1 MLCFWQLTTE
11 ACRHVSSILEDHF
24 EGLNSNFLSVQHLTE
39 QVTFGLVNYIV
50 LHLNNQCLV
59 LGAEAGRQMLVD
71 FNVRLG
77 KHPSREENEAH
88 EGDEAYK
95 VELEKLSKNLQRVFM
110 LTKFFQNN
118 AIRVALLYPAEAC
131 DQAASE
137 DMTGLL
143 FAYAGLLH
151 YRDGDGRCA
160 DGSVQKANCLKWP
173 VLFQVADA
181 LAQVLGPTLFGLVHN
196 ILNSEKVSASAKANL
211 ILQILP
217 AAGSGGPPPQ
227 TNMIWRVVSSAG
239 VNAEGSMKGG
249 SCKIIG
255 LDQHSPEMAEW
266 QSCGRLVTATTVLEG
281 ASSYSDQVLNVVTNN
296 LDGLISLAADQHSY
310 IPLLSRL
317 IWPFSKQRKEGTDTG
332 AAAAAAGRTARQVV
346 LFSQLNRGLKVL
358 VAVIGARVTS
368 LREPASRDVEQNNIG
383 YLALWEEV
391 EAFLFQ
397 NAVHPHPICAELV
410 RDTWCFLIRHSDPQ
424 LARSHAQLLLRSV
437 QASLQTTVKNESKP
451 QSNGWGGSSTAVLLG
466 NVTGV
471 EEWLVCA
478 TVDVLMAC
486 PDATVSDV
494 FLKPFVWHINS
505 SFSKF
510 SASAGTASAVSQHS
524 RTATSCPPKS
534 MNQEIASVLAL
545 SLLLERGMAAGIHR
559 RQPAALL
566 PIARACFG
574 AARAA
579 TTNIMAN
586 ASRDVTW
593 EQVALLGSMLTSITA
608 VLRERAESS
617 MSGTSGLPAVF
628 PNTKDLVKL
637 AADAATLHVP
647 SDMVNGAH
655 LIGSSRHGQLTGSG
669 SNRSS
674 SPYSDAT
681 MIDLDRGTK
690 EKLNGGTQQPLLARA
705 ALLLAA
711 VSRTSDGISV
721 ADVEPVLRAMLHVLQ
736 RVHCHDDG
744 FVGESWSGARM
755 LEGEVAAAAA
765 LLFSQLF
772 ASSRTL
778 QELIHKPVALELLHT
793 LLFSHHLPAAYSS
806 LSALHA
812 AMTAYHSSTG
822 MDTRKYT
829 ILRKVLPQ
837 SGSGTVLDVLM
848 KPGWTPEE
856 AEQELSYMFHLQQ
869 HQQKQQQQ
877 QQPSES
883 RIHALRAEGQVLQFR
898 GKCFEQKLSNRS
910 EPLLKGNVLC
920 IDLDSA
926 DGNDASD
933 VRMERRQDAEL
944 VALPQRVAEANS
956 ILEAVLACVRS
967 KPLSGHHHVLLEE
980 FRTHL
985 ATSNRLINELN
996 NYASNKSRQQ
1006 EQAAKRSSGGFEGS
1020 IYLHHSD
1027 VGRQVNS
1034 AALSVGLIHA
1044 LQVLRPGV
1052 GYFRPIDQTSH
1063 GGNRVDLMKKV
1074 FHINTP
1080 PEDMYALTQDQA
1092 YSLLAADKIDDL
1104 LEAVISAYERHK
1116 RHHDFVVVEGT
1127 SMRDGSNTSPINGL
1141 IASALE
1147 CPALLLTDCIAASHH
1162 HPKHHEAGGQF
1173 EAWDFEKEA
1182 TSCILDHARIMR
1194 QSSVDIAGALLYRT
1208 PRTSRGTTRL
1218 RQYIS
1223 EAGIPFLGALPADK
1237 SLESFQVEDV
1247 RRVLHA
1253 QVLYGEDTPH
1263 AANSMAT
1270 EITKTMVATLHLAEI
1285 LTLIPPSDD
1294 PARGAL
1300 VIAHAS
1306 RPDIL
1311 LGMIDLHE
1319 THLSTQVAAMV
1330 LTGGAPPPAEVD
1342 ELIRTRPTR
1351 VSLPVLLAPKATYD
1365 TCLELAKADSELHAT
1380 STRKIERAEVMFH
1393 EHVDMRVLNQ
1403 VLFKERPLRMN
1414 PKLFQHGIF
1423 EKARAAQSHV
1433 VLPEGAEPRT
1443 VQAAGE
1449 VLRRSLCQL
1458 TLVGKPDLILTQAK
1472 QLRVDLTGA
1481 NIVNPASAPNL
1492 ETYVDIL
1499 YEARKSKGMT
1509 RAEAQEVLIT
1519 DANYFG
1525 TAMVAA
1531 GDADGMVSGAIH
1543 TTANTVRPAL
1553 QIIKTLPE
1561 TPIVS
1566 SVFFMCLPDKVLVYG
1581 DCAINTN
1588 PTAEELAMIAM
1599 SSADTAAAFGVE
1611 PRVALLSYATGD
1623 SNTGPLI
1630 QKVADATAIVHERRP
1645 DLMVE
1650 GPLQYDAAVNMET
1663 AKTKLKGRTSEVAGQ
1678 ASVLIFPDLNTGNN
1692 TYKAVQ
1698 QSTGAVAMG
1707 PVLQGLRRPV
1717 NDLSRGCTVKDIV
1730 TTIAITGVQA
1740 AAMKTSSIMQGGSA

>member
-1 MLCFWQLTTE
+1 ML
-11 ACRHVSSILEDHF
+11 S
-24 EGLNSNFLSVQHLTE
+24 LNATPFL
-39 QVTFGLVNYIV
+39 
-50 LHLNNQCLV
+50 
-59 LGAEAGRQMLVD
+59 
-71 FNVRLG
+71 
-77 KHPSREENEAH
+77 PS
-88 EGDEAYK
+88 
-95 VELEKLSKNLQRVFM
+95 L
-110 LTKFFQNN
+110 
-118 AIRVALLYPAEAC
+118 
-131 DQAASE
+131 
-137 DMTGLL
+137 
-143 FAYAGLLH
+143 
-151 YRDGDGRCA
+151 
-160 DGSVQKANCLKWP
+160 
-173 VLFQVADA
+173 
-181 LAQVLGPTLFGLVHN
+181 
-196 ILNSEKVSASAKANL
+196 
-211 ILQILP
+211 
-217 AAGSGGPPPQ
+217 
-227 TNMIWRVVSSAG
+227 
-239 VNAEGSMKGG
+239 
-249 SCKIIG
+249 
-255 LDQHSPEMAEW
+255 
-266 QSCGRLVTATTVLEG
+266 
-281 ASSYSDQVLNVVTNN
+281 
-296 LDGLISLAADQHSY
+296 
-310 IPLLSRL
+310 
-317 IWPFSKQRKEGTDTG
+317 
-332 AAAAAAGRTARQVV
+332 
-346 LFSQLNRGLKVL
+346 
-358 VAVIGARVTS
+358 
-368 LREPASRDVEQNNIG
+368 
-383 YLALWEEV
+383 
-391 EAFLFQ
+391 
-397 NAVHPHPICAELV
+397 
-410 RDTWCFLIRHSDPQ
+410 
-424 LARSHAQLLLRSV
+424 
-437 QASLQTTVKNESKP
+437 
-451 QSNGWGGSSTAVLLG
+451 
-466 NVTGV
+466 
-471 EEWLVCA
+471 
-478 TVDVLMAC
+478 
-486 PDATVSDV
+486 
-494 FLKPFVWHINS
+494 LKP
-505 SFSKF
+505 
-510 SASAGTASAVSQHS
+510 
-524 RTATSCPPKS
+524 
-534 MNQEIASVLAL
+534 
-545 SLLLERGMAAGIHR
+545 
-559 RQPAALL
+559 
-566 PIARACFG
+566 
-574 AARAA
+574 
-579 TTNIMAN
+579 
-586 ASRDVTW
+586 
-593 EQVALLGSMLTSITA
+593 
-608 VLRERAESS
+608 
-617 MSGTSGLPAVF
+617 
-628 PNTKDLVKL
+628 
-637 AADAATLHVP
+637 
-647 SDMVNGAH
+647 
-655 LIGSSRHGQLTGSG
+655 
-669 SNRSS
+669 
-674 SPYSDAT
+674 
-681 MIDLDRGTK
+681 
-690 EKLNGGTQQPLLARA
+690 
-705 ALLLAA
+705 
-711 VSRTSDGISV
+711 
-721 ADVEPVLRAMLHVLQ
+721 
-736 RVHCHDDG
+736 
-744 FVGESWSGARM
+744 
-755 LEGEVAAAAA
+755 
-765 LLFSQLF
+765 
-772 ASSRTL
+772 
-778 QELIHKPVALELLHT
+778 
-793 LLFSHHLPAAYSS
+793 
-806 LSALHA
+806 
-812 AMTAYHSSTG
+812 
-822 MDTRKYT
+822 
-829 ILRKVLPQ
+829 
-837 SGSGTVLDVLM
+837 
-848 KPGWTPEE
+848 
-856 AEQELSYMFHLQQ
+856 
-869 HQQKQQQQ
+869 
-877 QQPSES
+877 
-883 RIHALRAEGQVLQFR
+883 
-898 GKCFEQKLSNRS
+898 
-910 EPLLKGNVLC
+910 
-920 IDLDSA
+920 
-926 DGNDASD
+926 
-933 VRMERRQDAEL
+933 
-944 VALPQRVAEANS
+944 
-956 ILEAVLACVRS
+956 
-967 KPLSGHHHVLLEE
+967 
-980 FRTHL
+980 
-985 ATSNRLINELN
+985 
-996 NYASNKSRQQ
+996 
-1006 EQAAKRSSGGFEGS
+1006 
-1020 IYLHHSD
+1020 
-1027 VGRQVNS
+1027 
-1034 AALSVGLIHA
+1034 
-1044 LQVLRPGV
+1044 V

-1147 CPALLLTDCIAASHH
+1147 SPALLLTDCIAASHH
-1162 HPKHHEAGGQF
+1162 HPKHHEAGGRF

-1182 TSCILDHARIMR
+1182 ASCILDHARIMR

-1218 RQYIS
+1218 RQYIT

-1481 NIVNPASAPNL
+1481 NIINPASAPNL

-1740 AAMKTSSIMQGGSA
+1740 AAMKTSSIRQGGSA

>member
-1 MLCFWQLTTE
+1 MLSLTAT
-11 ACRHVSSILEDHF
+11 VLPHF
-24 EGLNSNFLSVQHLTE
+24 PHLYSN
-39 QVTFGLVNYIV
+39 
-50 LHLNNQCLV
+50 
-59 LGAEAGRQMLVD
+59 
-71 FNVRLG
+71 
-77 KHPSREENEAH
+77 
-88 EGDEAYK
+88 
-95 VELEKLSKNLQRVFM
+95 
-110 LTKFFQNN
+110 
-118 AIRVALLYPAEAC
+118 
-131 DQAASE
+131 
-137 DMTGLL
+137 
-143 FAYAGLLH
+143 
-151 YRDGDGRCA
+151 
-160 DGSVQKANCLKWP
+160 
-173 VLFQVADA
+173 
-181 LAQVLGPTLFGLVHN
+181 QVLRPGVGYFRPIDQTSH
-196 ILNSEKVSASAKANL
+196 
-211 ILQILP
+211 
-217 AAGSGGPPPQ
+217 GG
-227 TNMIWRVVSSAG
+227 NRV
-239 VNAEGSMKGG
+239 
-249 SCKIIG
+249 
-255 LDQHSPEMAEW
+255 D
-266 QSCGRLVTATTVLEG
+266 
-281 ASSYSDQVLNVVTNN
+281 
-296 LDGLISLAADQHSY
+296 
-310 IPLLSRL
+310 
-317 IWPFSKQRKEGTDTG
+317 
-332 AAAAAAGRTARQVV
+332 
-346 LFSQLNRGLKVL
+346 
-358 VAVIGARVTS
+358 
-368 LREPASRDVEQNNIG
+368 
-383 YLALWEEV
+383 
-391 EAFLFQ
+391 
-397 NAVHPHPICAELV
+397 
-410 RDTWCFLIRHSDPQ
+410 
-424 LARSHAQLLLRSV
+424 
-437 QASLQTTVKNESKP
+437 
-451 QSNGWGGSSTAVLLG
+451 
-466 NVTGV
+466 
-471 EEWLVCA
+471 
-478 TVDVLMAC
+478 
-486 PDATVSDV
+486 
-494 FLKPFVWHINS
+494 
-505 SFSKF
+505 
-510 SASAGTASAVSQHS
+510 
-524 RTATSCPPKS
+524 
-534 MNQEIASVLAL
+534 
-545 SLLLERGMAAGIHR
+545 
-559 RQPAALL
+559 
-566 PIARACFG
+566 
-574 AARAA
+574 
-579 TTNIMAN
+579 
-586 ASRDVTW
+586 
-593 EQVALLGSMLTSITA
+593 
-608 VLRERAESS
+608 
-617 MSGTSGLPAVF
+617 
-628 PNTKDLVKL
+628 
-637 AADAATLHVP
+637 
-647 SDMVNGAH
+647 
-655 LIGSSRHGQLTGSG
+655 
-669 SNRSS
+669 
-674 SPYSDAT
+674 
-681 MIDLDRGTK
+681 
-690 EKLNGGTQQPLLARA
+690 
-705 ALLLAA
+705 
-711 VSRTSDGISV
+711 
-721 ADVEPVLRAMLHVLQ
+721 
-736 RVHCHDDG
+736 
-744 FVGESWSGARM
+744 
-755 LEGEVAAAAA
+755 
-765 LLFSQLF
+765 
-772 ASSRTL
+772 
-778 QELIHKPVALELLHT
+778 
-793 LLFSHHLPAAYSS
+793 
-806 LSALHA
+806 
-812 AMTAYHSSTG
+812 
-822 MDTRKYT
+822 
-829 ILRKVLPQ
+829 
-837 SGSGTVLDVLM
+837 LM
-848 KPGWTPEE
+848 K
-856 AEQELSYMFHLQQ
+856 
-869 HQQKQQQQ
+869 K
-877 QQPSES
+877 
-883 RIHALRAEGQVLQFR
+883 
-898 GKCFEQKLSNRS
+898 
-910 EPLLKGNVLC
+910 
-920 IDLDSA
+920 
-926 DGNDASD
+926 
-933 VRMERRQDAEL
+933 
-944 VALPQRVAEANS
+944 
-956 ILEAVLACVRS
+956 
-967 KPLSGHHHVLLEE
+967 
-980 FRTHL
+980 
-985 ATSNRLINELN
+985 
-996 NYASNKSRQQ
+996 
-1006 EQAAKRSSGGFEGS
+1006 
-1020 IYLHHSD
+1020 
-1027 VGRQVNS
+1027 
-1034 AALSVGLIHA
+1034 
-1044 LQVLRPGV
+1044 VLRPGV

-1080 PEDMYALTQDQA
+1080 PEDMFALTQDQA

-1104 LEAVISAYERHK
+1104 LEVVISAYERHK
-1116 RHHDFVVVEGT
+1116 RYHDFVVVEGT

-1162 HPKHHEAGGQF
+1162 HHKHHEAGGRF

-1182 TSCILDHARIMR
+1182 ASCILDHARIMR

-1218 RQYIS
+1218 REYIT

-1365 TCLELAKADSELHAT
+1365 TCLDLAKADSELHPT

-1458 TLVGKPDLILTQAK
+1458 TLVGNPDLILTQAK

-1509 RAEAQEVLIT
+1509 CAEAQEVLIT

-1663 AKTKLKGRTSEVAGQ
+1663 AKTKLKGKTSEVAGQ

-1740 AAMKTSSIMQGGSA
+1740 AAMKTSSIRQGGSA

>member
-1 MLCFWQLTTE
+1 CCTQELVISAPSTRRCTAVTRVDLMTKAFHINTPPE
-11 ACRHVSSILEDHF
+11 GHVRALESR
-24 EGLNSNFLSVQHLTE
+24 LNQ
-39 QVTFGLVNYIV
+39 
-50 LHLNNQCLV
+50 
-59 LGAEAGRQMLVD
+59 
-71 FNVRLG
+71 
-77 KHPSREENEAH
+77 P
-88 EGDEAYK
+88 
-95 VELEKLSKNLQRVFM
+95 
-110 LTKFFQNN
+110 
-118 AIRVALLYPAEAC
+118 
-131 DQAASE
+131 
-137 DMTGLL
+137 
-143 FAYAGLLH
+143 
-151 YRDGDGRCA
+151 
-160 DGSVQKANCLKWP
+160 
-173 VLFQVADA
+173 
-181 LAQVLGPTLFGLVHN
+181 PTLPSFLPRCCARELV
-196 ILNSEKVSASAKANL
+196 I
-211 ILQILP
+211 
-217 AAGSGGPPPQ
+217 SGPS
-227 TNMIWRVVSSAG
+227 TRRRTV
-239 VNAEGSMKGG
+239 
-249 SCKIIG
+249 
-255 LDQHSPEMAEW
+255 
-266 QSCGRLVTATTVLEG
+266 VTA
-281 ASSYSDQVLNVVTNN
+281 
-296 LDGLISLAADQHSY
+296 
-310 IPLLSRL
+310 
-317 IWPFSKQRKEGTDTG
+317 
-332 AAAAAAGRTARQVV
+332 
-346 LFSQLNRGLKVL
+346 
-358 VAVIGARVTS
+358 
-368 LREPASRDVEQNNIG
+368 
-383 YLALWEEV
+383 
-391 EAFLFQ
+391 
-397 NAVHPHPICAELV
+397 
-410 RDTWCFLIRHSDPQ
+410 
-424 LARSHAQLLLRSV
+424 
-437 QASLQTTVKNESKP
+437 
-451 QSNGWGGSSTAVLLG
+451 
-466 NVTGV
+466 
-471 EEWLVCA
+471 
-478 TVDVLMAC
+478 
-486 PDATVSDV
+486 
-494 FLKPFVWHINS
+494 
-505 SFSKF
+505 
-510 SASAGTASAVSQHS
+510 
-524 RTATSCPPKS
+524 
-534 MNQEIASVLAL
+534 
-545 SLLLERGMAAGIHR
+545 
-559 RQPAALL
+559 
-566 PIARACFG
+566 
-574 AARAA
+574 
-579 TTNIMAN
+579 
-586 ASRDVTW
+586 
-593 EQVALLGSMLTSITA
+593 
-608 VLRERAESS
+608 
-617 MSGTSGLPAVF
+617 
-628 PNTKDLVKL
+628 
-637 AADAATLHVP
+637 
-647 SDMVNGAH
+647 
-655 LIGSSRHGQLTGSG
+655 
-669 SNRSS
+669 
-674 SPYSDAT
+674 
-681 MIDLDRGTK
+681 
-690 EKLNGGTQQPLLARA
+690 
-705 ALLLAA
+705 
-711 VSRTSDGISV
+711 
-721 ADVEPVLRAMLHVLQ
+721 
-736 RVHCHDDG
+736 
-744 FVGESWSGARM
+744 
-755 LEGEVAAAAA
+755 
-765 LLFSQLF
+765 
-772 ASSRTL
+772 
-778 QELIHKPVALELLHT
+778 
-793 LLFSHHLPAAYSS
+793 
-806 LSALHA
+806 
-812 AMTAYHSSTG
+812 
-822 MDTRKYT
+822 
-829 ILRKVLPQ
+829 
-837 SGSGTVLDVLM
+837 
-848 KPGWTPEE
+848 
-856 AEQELSYMFHLQQ
+856 
-869 HQQKQQQQ
+869 
-877 QQPSES
+877 
-883 RIHALRAEGQVLQFR
+883 
-898 GKCFEQKLSNRS
+898 
-910 EPLLKGNVLC
+910 
-920 IDLDSA
+920 
-926 DGNDASD
+926 
-933 VRMERRQDAEL
+933 
-944 VALPQRVAEANS
+944 
-956 ILEAVLACVRS
+956 
-967 KPLSGHHHVLLEE
+967 
-980 FRTHL
+980 
-985 ATSNRLINELN
+985 
-996 NYASNKSRQQ
+996 
-1006 EQAAKRSSGGFEGS
+1006 
-1020 IYLHHSD
+1020 
-1027 VGRQVNS
+1027 
-1034 AALSVGLIHA
+1034 
-1044 LQVLRPGV
+1044 
-1052 GYFRPIDQTSH
+1052 
-1063 GGNRVDLMKKV
+1063 VDLMKKV

-1116 RHHDFVVVEGT
+1116 RHHDFVVVDGHVHAGWVHTGWVVKPPFPILPSLSPPLSPPPAYERHKRHHDFVVVEGT
-1127 SMRDGSNTSPINGL
+1127 SMRDGSNTVAHQRAH
-1141 IASALE
+1141 ASALE
-1147 CPALLLTDCIAASHH
+1147 SPALLLTDCIAASHH
-1162 HPKHHEAGGQF
+1162 HPKHHEAGGRF

-1182 TSCILDHARIMR
+1182 ASCILDHARIMR

-1218 RQYIS
+1218 RQYIT

-1740 AAMKTSSIMQGGSA
+1740 AAMKTSSIRQGGSA

>member
-1 MLCFWQLTTE
+1 MLRF
-11 ACRHVSSILEDHF
+11 
-24 EGLNSNFLSVQHLTE
+24 
-39 QVTFGLVNYIV
+39 
-50 LHLNNQCLV
+50 
-59 LGAEAGRQMLVD
+59 
-71 FNVRLG
+71 LG
-77 KHPSREENEAH
+77 KKALEHGAKQRSSRPYSTSHGRGWNPITRGCSAQVAPEVAVAEPGHLLDPSHVR
-88 EGDEAYK
+88 
-95 VELEKLSKNLQRVFM
+95 
-110 LTKFFQNN
+110 
-118 AIRVALLYPAEAC
+118 
-131 DQAASE
+131 
-137 DMTGLL
+137 
-143 FAYAGLLH
+143 
-151 YRDGDGRCA
+151 
-160 DGSVQKANCLKWP
+160 QKA
-173 VLFQVADA
+173 
-181 LAQVLGPTLFGLVHN
+181 
-196 ILNSEKVSASAKANL
+196 
-211 ILQILP
+211 
-217 AAGSGGPPPQ
+217 
-227 TNMIWRVVSSAG
+227 
-239 VNAEGSMKGG
+239 
-249 SCKIIG
+249 
-255 LDQHSPEMAEW
+255 
-266 QSCGRLVTATTVLEG
+266 
-281 ASSYSDQVLNVVTNN
+281 SD
-296 LDGLISLAADQHSY
+296 
-310 IPLLSRL
+310 
-317 IWPFSKQRKEGTDTG
+317 
-332 AAAAAAGRTARQVV
+332 
-346 LFSQLNRGLKVL
+346 L
-358 VAVIGARVTS
+358 VASGAFR
-368 LREPASRDVEQNNIG
+368 R
-383 YLALWEEV
+383 
-391 EAFLFQ
+391 
-397 NAVHPHPICAELV
+397 PI
-410 RDTWCFLIRHSDPQ
+410 
-424 LARSHAQLLLRSV
+424 
-437 QASLQTTVKNESKP
+437 
-451 QSNGWGGSSTAVLLG
+451 
-466 NVTGV
+466 
-471 EEWLVCA
+471 
-478 TVDVLMAC
+478 
-486 PDATVSDV
+486 
-494 FLKPFVWHINS
+494 
-505 SFSKF
+505 
-510 SASAGTASAVSQHS
+510 
-524 RTATSCPPKS
+524 
-534 MNQEIASVLAL
+534 
-545 SLLLERGMAAGIHR
+545 
-559 RQPAALL
+559 
-566 PIARACFG
+566 
-574 AARAA
+574 
-579 TTNIMAN
+579 
-586 ASRDVTW
+586 
-593 EQVALLGSMLTSITA
+593 
-608 VLRERAESS
+608 
-617 MSGTSGLPAVF
+617 
-628 PNTKDLVKL
+628 
-637 AADAATLHVP
+637 
-647 SDMVNGAH
+647 
-655 LIGSSRHGQLTGSG
+655 SG
-669 SNRSS
+669 S
-674 SPYSDAT
+674 
-681 MIDLDRGTK
+681 
-690 EKLNGGTQQPLLARA
+690 A
-705 ALLLAA
+705 A
-711 VSRTSDGISV
+711 
-721 ADVEPVLRAMLHVLQ
+721 
-736 RVHCHDDG
+736 
-744 FVGESWSGARM
+744 
-755 LEGEVAAAAA
+755 
-765 LLFSQLF
+765 
-772 ASSRTL
+772 
-778 QELIHKPVALELLHT
+778 
-793 LLFSHHLPAAYSS
+793 
-806 LSALHA
+806 
-812 AMTAYHSSTG
+812 
-822 MDTRKYT
+822 
-829 ILRKVLPQ
+829 
-837 SGSGTVLDVLM
+837 
-848 KPGWTPEE
+848 
-856 AEQELSYMFHLQQ
+856 
-869 HQQKQQQQ
+869 
-877 QQPSES
+877 
-883 RIHALRAEGQVLQFR
+883 
-898 GKCFEQKLSNRS
+898 
-910 EPLLKGNVLC
+910 
-920 IDLDSA
+920 
-926 DGNDASD
+926 
-933 VRMERRQDAEL
+933 
-944 VALPQRVAEANS
+944 
-956 ILEAVLACVRS
+956 
-967 KPLSGHHHVLLEE
+967 
-980 FRTHL
+980 
-985 ATSNRLINELN
+985 
-996 NYASNKSRQQ
+996 RQQ
-1006 EQAAKRSSGGFEGS
+1006 EQAARKAGGFEGS

-1052 GYFRPIDQTSH
+1052 GYFRPIDRTSH

-1074 FHINTP
+1074 FHIKTP
-1080 PEDMYALTQDQA
+1080 PEDMFALTQDQA

-1116 RHHDFVVVEGT
+1116 RYHDFVVIEGT

-1147 CPALLLTDCIAASHH
+1147 SPALLLTDCIAASHH
-1162 HPKHHEAGGQF
+1162 HPKHHEAGGNF

-1182 TSCILDHARIMR
+1182 TSCILDHARIMK

-1208 PRTSRGTTRL
+1208 PRTSRGTSRL
-1218 RQYIS
+1218 REYIA

-1253 QVLYGEDTPH
+1253 QVLYGGDTPH

-1458 TLVGKPDLILTQAK
+1458 TLVGKPDDILTEAK

-1481 NIVNPASAPNL
+1481 NIVNPGLAPNL

-1509 RAEAQEVLIT
+1509 RAEAQELLVT

-1531 GDADGMVSGAIH
+1531 GHADGMVSGAIH

-1645 DLMVE
+1645 DLMAE
-1650 GPLQYDAAVNMET
+1650 GPLQYDAAVNMEI
-1663 AKTKLKGRTSEVAGQ
+1663 AKTKVKGKASEVAGQ
-1678 ASVLIFPDLNTGNN
+1678 ATVLIFPDLNTGNN

-1730 TTIAITGVQA
+1730 TTIAMTGVQA
-1740 AAMKTSSIMQGGSA
+1740 AAMKTSSIRQGGAA